1 MAARNMAAES
11 PAANA
16 ARNMAAEG
24 PAANAAEGIARPVL
38 LIDTQD
44 VSRFCAE
51 RLHKQNIN

>member
-1 MAARNMAAES
+1 
-11 PAANA
+11 
-16 ARNMAAEG
+16 MAAEG